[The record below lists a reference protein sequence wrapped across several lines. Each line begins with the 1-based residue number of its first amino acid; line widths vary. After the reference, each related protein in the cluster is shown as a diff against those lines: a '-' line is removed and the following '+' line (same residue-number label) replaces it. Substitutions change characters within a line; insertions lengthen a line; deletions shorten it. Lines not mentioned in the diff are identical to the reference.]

1 MVRSPISASKIHAVT
16 APAADRPTVRLF
28 ALLLSHYMPF
38 LQYHY
43 YFGNMLAA
51 PESIDR
57 RVGPGE
63 TSRGCEQ
70 AYPGKRRRAKAGT
83 KARATGTHIRAG
95 PQPAHSLLAARVR
108 SVDDLNPA
116 RVHDLRRRP
125 LEEEEVE

>member
-1 MVRSPISASKIHAVT
+1 MVRSPISASKIQAVT

-63 TSRGCEQ
+63 TSRAMRAGVPGEASPRQ
-70 AYPGKRRRAKAGT
+70 GRDKSPRNWDAYPRR
-83 KARATGTHIRAG
+83 

-108 SVDDLNPA
+108 SVDDLDRA
-116 RVHDLRRRP
+116 GVHDLRRRP